1 MMMMMMP
8 LHCNTMTAKS
18 IQIQSILCLFST
30 EEPCKD
36 CLILTAIP
44 CRVNPPSEQTQKILF
59 NFFSKMAKRGMLHGT
74 PKKFPKISKNFSRV
88 NKIQLTRINW
98 KIKYILSGLVTR
110 RLYFLEKSAT
120 FWAKFPSWGTW
131 PICTTVNVLV
141 FGATFLLRWSLVFLQ
156 SPVLYQKN
164 NLIFHLSGL
173 EKKKMSIGD
182 FHVTQGFTWFF
193 SQPQVS
199 EKYLEADYCIP
210 AKINLWK

>member
-1 MMMMMMP
+1 MGITIIIMIINIIIIIVIIISIIIIVASNLSFCHFVLLLLTLTAPKMMMMP

-88 NKIQLTRINW
+88 PKTHWARNNW
-98 KIKYILSGLVTR
+98 TIK
-110 RLYFLEKSAT
+110 
-120 FWAKFPSWGTW
+120 
-131 PICTTVNVLV
+131 
-141 FGATFLLRWSLVFLQ
+141 
-156 SPVLYQKN
+156 
-164 NLIFHLSGL
+164 
-173 EKKKMSIGD
+173 SI
-182 FHVTQGFTWFF
+182 
-193 SQPQVS
+193 
-199 EKYLEADYCIP
+199 
-210 AKINLWK
+210 